1 MTAVQTPLRA
11 DQLSMVRDELLR
23 SLNKLER
30 SLKISGESARPRD
43 LEQDTV
49 GRLSRIDALQ
59 NAGLTANLQERERS
73 QLRQVADALRRI
85 EDGTYG
91 LCNGCGVTI
100 PMERLMVFPEPRAC
114 GKCARGNCPGPP
126 AGAPAPVS
134 QQDSPEA
141 NTGAVLP

>member
-11 DQLSMVRDELLR
+11 DQISTIRNELLR
-23 SLNKLER
+23 ALNKLER

-59 NAGLTANLQERERS
+59 NAGLTAKLEDRERA
-73 QLRQVADALRRI
+73 QLGQVVEALRRI

-91 LCNGCGVTI
+91 ACQGCGGTI
-100 PMERLMVFPEPRAC
+100 SMERLMVFPETLAC
-114 GKCARGNCPGPP
+114 DRCARGN
-126 AGAPAPVS
+126 
-134 QQDSPEA
+134 
-141 NTGAVLP
+141 

>member
-1 MTAVQTPLRA
+1 MTAVQTPLREE
-11 DQLSMVRDELLR
+11 QLVEIRNELTR

-59 NAGLTANLQERERS
+59 NAGLTAKLEDRERAMLS
-73 QLRQVADALRRI
+73 QVVEALRRI

-91 LCNGCGVTI
+91 ACNGCGKNI
-100 PMERLMVFPEPRAC
+100 PMERLLVFPETLAC
-114 GKCARGNCPGPP
+114 DKCARGN
-126 AGAPAPVS
+126 
-134 QQDSPEA
+134 
-141 NTGAVLP
+141 

>member
-11 DQLSMVRDELLR
+11 DQLEAIRGDLLR

-30 SLKISGESARPRD
+30 SLKIGSESAHPRD

-59 NAGLTANLQERERS
+59 NAGLTAKLQDRERAMLS
-73 QLRQVADALRRI
+73 QVVEALRRI

-91 LCNGCGVTI
+91 ACNGCGKGI
-100 PMERLMVFPEPRAC
+100 PLERLMVFPETLAC
-114 GKCARGNCPGPP
+114 DKCARGN
-126 AGAPAPVS
+126 
-134 QQDSPEA
+134 
-141 NTGAVLP
+141 